1 MSDGD
6 GDPRWIR
13 KMQKDTS
20 MVGVWGSTDHFFVS
34 DVAAADSVTNV
45 SFHTEIATVSCFREF
60 SADPCLSETS

>member
-1 MSDGD
+1 
-6 GDPRWIR
+6 
-13 KMQKDTS
+13 